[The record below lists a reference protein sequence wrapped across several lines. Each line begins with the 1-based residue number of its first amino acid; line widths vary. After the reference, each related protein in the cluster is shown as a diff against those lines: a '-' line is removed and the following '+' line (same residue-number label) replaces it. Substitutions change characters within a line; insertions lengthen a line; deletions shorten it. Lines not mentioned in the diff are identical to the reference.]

1 MRRSTPYA
9 LLPLTEES
17 PGVPGEMEFTANVGP
32 PVAVTDANVISIQKT
47 EKPSSS
53 AGSPSPKFEVG
64 RTWQFKGRFSGSL
77 AAVASVEVK
86 LHCYDR
92 ETEQWYPTAAMQF
105 VGSNGLSL
113 TKGNVKDL
121 PAVLG
126 TSYVGIELTG
136 LAPANQ
142 VLHLV
147 MHEAAQ

>member
-1 MRRSTPYA
+1 MRRSTPFA
-9 LLPLTEES
+9 LTPLTES
-17 PGVPGEMEFTANVGP
+17 APGVPGEMTFTANVGP
-32 PVAVTDANVISIQKT
+32 PAAVTDANVISIQKT
-47 EKPSSS
+47 ELP
-53 AGSPSPKFEVG
+53 ALADGTPGPEFEVG

-77 AAVASVEVK
+77 AATASAEVT

-92 ETEQWYPTAAMQF
+92 ETDEWYAIAAMQF
-105 VGSNGLSL
+105 VGSNFLSL

-121 PAVLG
+121 PAVIG
-126 TSYVGIELTG
+126 TSYVGVELTG